1 MEAPWHTVE
10 FAVSD
15 GIRTPTGAASRSA
28 PSCAVCDH
36 SLPSTAIIR
45 QQLFAAEQTKQPRRT
60 GQPQPTRLGKEDSW
74 HQCPAQD
81 CPVKERLQDNRCKGC
96 WTEFLH
102 DVKIVIAIIIT
113 IFISFLIVIFICT
126 TVVHFTSPRRL
137 GATL

>member
-28 PSCAVCDH
+28 PSCPVCDH

-60 GQPQPTRLGKEDSW
+60 GQPRR
-74 HQCPAQD
+74 PASEKKIRGINA
-81 CPVKERLQDNRCKGC
+81 PP
-96 WTEFLH
+96 
-102 DVKIVIAIIIT
+102 KIVQSKSGSRTIAAKDVGQS
-113 IFISFLIVIFICT
+113 SFMT
-126 TVVHFTSPRRL
+126 
-137 GATL
+137 

>member
-1 MEAPWHTVE
+1 MAHRGVRGEWRNPDAHRSCITQCAIVSCLRPFLAVDRDHQAATVRGGADEAAQANWP
-10 FAVSD
+10 
-15 GIRTPTGAASRSA
+15 TP
-28 PSCAVCDH
+28 
-36 SLPSTAIIR
+36 
-45 QQLFAAEQTKQPRRT
+45 
-60 GQPQPTRLGKEDSW
+60 PTRLGKEDSW